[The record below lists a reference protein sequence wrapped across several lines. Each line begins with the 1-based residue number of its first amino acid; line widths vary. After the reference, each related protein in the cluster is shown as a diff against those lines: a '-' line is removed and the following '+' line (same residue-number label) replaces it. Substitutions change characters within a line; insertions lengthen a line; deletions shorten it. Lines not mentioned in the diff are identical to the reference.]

1 MLVRLRGLNTISCLH
16 LSDFGTAKRMPEKY
30 EPLRGKM
37 GTLEYMA
44 PQVKAEQ
51 PFDPFAAD
59 GKKNS
64 FSLLS
69 FCDTQTLTGSQFG
82 RWE

>member
-1 MLVRLRGLNTISCLH
+1 
-16 LSDFGTAKRMPEKY
+16 MPEKY

-59 GKKNS
+59 GKKNY
-64 FSLLS
+64 FFS

>member
-1 MLVRLRGLNTISCLH
+1 
-16 LSDFGTAKRMPEKY
+16 MPEKY

-59 GKKNS
+59 GKKL
-64 FSLLS
+64 FLFFS